1 LKAIDA
7 YNLFPT
13 STTGK
18 TVGGLHIKLVN
29 MKHFRYQA
37 TLWVASLTSYAMAVS
52 ITENY
57 TMCSWARLRAGVIRD
72 TVYLDGCELWWQKT
86 FVDGTTSEPTS
97 DGNVEGN
104 MYLLNFSDPF
114 TIGSTNLSRLFTTKQ
129 KAGGAANNIAPNYID
144 GTMFANNDELY
155 LYGYFVY

>member
-1 LKAIDA
+1 MK
-7 YNLFPT
+7 T
-13 STTGK
+13 SW
-18 TVGGLHIKLVN
+18 
-29 MKHFRYQA
+29 YQA
-37 TLWVASLTSYAMAVS
+37 AIWAASFTSCVTAIS

-72 TVYLDGCELWWQKT
+72 TVYLDGGELWWQKT
-86 FVDGTTSEPTS
+86 FVDGTTSDPTD
-97 DGNVEGN
+97 DGNPEGY

-114 TIGSTNLSRLFTTKQ
+114 TIGSTNLSALFTTMQ

-155 LYGYFVY
+155 LYGYCTLLLSALVKY